1 MGSEQN
7 TTEVSFRCPQ
17 ISNSVTDNRT
27 LHLLTLSQLC
37 AKLRFLLSAP
47 TMSLSRGLHQILVKL
62 PACSVRTACWTETSS
77 LHTFLTADRVGWDLC
92 NFLEPTNNLT
102 FTPTSCHF
110 YQLCRGEKGASVS
123 NLSLSQALFS
133 VLASTISKY
142 FSFQQSL
149 NAFQARLST
158 VNNNRTTVN
167 TSVVQ
172 TSSV

>member
-62 PACSVRTACWTETSS
+62 PACKNGLLDGDLFPSHLSDSRSGGMGS
-77 LHTFLTADRVGWDLC
+77 L
-92 NFLEPTNNLT
+92 
-102 FTPTSCHF
+102 
-110 YQLCRGEKGASVS
+110 
-123 NLSLSQALFS
+123 
-133 VLASTISKY
+133 
-142 FSFQQSL
+142 
-149 NAFQARLST
+149 
-158 VNNNRTTVN
+158 
-167 TSVVQ
+167 
-172 TSSV
+172 